1 MARREA
7 LFLSFRFAPFNLDI
21 HIVGI
26 FALFFVDTSAFKEPT
41 RIFQFKLSLFF
52 EEISVYLR
60 KYFFDSFWA
69 SCKRLLCTKE
79 NFSVRA

>member
-60 KYFFDSFWA
+60 KYFFDFV
-69 SCKRLLCTKE
+69 LGFL
-79 NFSVRA
+79 